1 MTKTVTAVELVFVSM
16 TRMATEPMA
25 ILVVRPMEGPMT
37 VMVTGRNCVVMA
49 PEAVV
54 VPGVVRVSEIY
65 ARGLVVA
72 VAYMQAYGKAALG
85 KCRRCRNQ
93 KGNEYAGTQ
102 KPGVNLYPSRTS
114 AFFGGHSIY

>member
-1 MTKTVTAVELVFVSM
+1 MTKTVPAIELVFVSM

-25 ILVVRPMEGPMT
+25 ISVVRPMEGPMT
-37 VMVTGRNCVVMA
+37 EMVTGRNYVGMA
-49 PEAVV
+49 LESVV
-54 VPGVVRVSEIY
+54 VARVVRVSEIY

-72 VAYMQAYGKAALG
+72 VAYMQAYGKTAPG

-102 KPGVNLYPSRTS
+102 KPGVNPYSSRTS
-114 AFFGGHSIY
+114 TFFGGHSIY